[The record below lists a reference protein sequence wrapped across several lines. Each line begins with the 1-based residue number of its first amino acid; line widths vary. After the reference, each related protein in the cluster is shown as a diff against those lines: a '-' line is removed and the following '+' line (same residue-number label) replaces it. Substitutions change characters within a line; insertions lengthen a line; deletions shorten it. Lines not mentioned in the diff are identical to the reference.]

1 MFAVLRQPRN
11 LMLRLAA
18 FASVIWL
25 ASCDT
30 GAIGGTGP
38 RIDLD
43 TAVPVALLVP
53 GGAGNTGDEILAKGL
68 RQAAEMA
75 IADLAP
81 RGVRIDLRV
90 YNTGGGAAQAAAVA
104 TQAVAEGAKIILGP
118 VFAEAANA
126 VGHAVAPAGINV
138 LSFSNN
144 TDIAGGN
151 VFVLGATFPNTANRL
166 VSYAVR
172 MGKGRIL
179 VASEQSAAG
188 ETGAR
193 AITAAMA
200 RFGAQPAGTYSY
212 PFSQD
217 GVINAIPAIA
227 ARAKSGEVDAIF
239 MTADTSGSLSY
250 LTQLLP
256 EHGVDR
262 AQVQFIGLTR
272 WDIPPSTLALPG
284 VQGGWFALPDPGL
297 NGQFAARYQA
307 AFGEP
312 PPPVAGLAYDGIA
325 AIGALVQA
333 GHADALTVSALTQGA
348 GFVGVNGIFR
358 LLADG
363 TNERGLAVAEVRDN
377 QVIVLDPA
385 PRSFG
390 AAGF

>member
-1 MFAVLRQPRN
+1 MFAVLRTTRN
-11 LMLRLAA
+11 LLLRLGALSAA
-18 FASVIWL
+18 LWL

-30 GAIGGTGP
+30 GAIGGGGP
-38 RIDLD
+38 TIN
-43 TAVPVALLVP
+43 TNAPVPVALLVP
-53 GGAGNTGDEILAKGL
+53 GGAGNTGDEFLARGL
-68 RQAAEMA
+68 RQAAELA
-75 IADLAP
+75 ISDLQ
-81 RGVRIDLRV
+81 GVNIDLRV
-90 YNTGGGAAQAAAVA
+90 YNTGGDPAQAVAVA
-104 TQAVAEGAKIILGP
+104 TQAVADGAKIILGP
-118 VFAEAANA
+118 VFAESANA
-126 VGHAVAPAGINV
+126 VGHAVAAAGINV

-151 VFVLGATFPNTANRL
+151 VFVLGPTFPNTANRL
-166 VSYAVR
+166 VDYAVQT
-172 MGKGRIL
+172 GKKRI
-179 VASEQSAAG
+179 VVVSEQTAAG
-188 ETGAR
+188 EAGAR
-193 AITAAMA
+193 ALASAIA
-200 RFGAQPAGTYSY
+200 RAGATSAGNFTYS
-212 PFSQD
+212 FSQE

-227 ARAKSGEVDAIF
+227 ARGKSGEVDAIF

-256 EHGVDR
+256 EQGVDR
-262 AQVQFIGLTR
+262 SLVQFIGLTR

-307 AFGEP
+307 AFNEP
-312 PPPVAGLAYDGIA
+312 PHPISGLAYDGIA

-333 GHADALTVSALTQGA
+333 GNADALTASALTQGA

-363 TNERGLAVAEVRDN
+363 TNERGLAVAEVRNN

-390 AAGF
+390 GAGF

>member
-1 MFAVLRQPRN
+1 MFAVLSRPRN
-11 LMLRLAA
+11 LLLRLGVLAA
-18 FASVIWL
+18 ALWL
-25 ASCDT
+25 ASC
-30 GAIGGTGP
+30 GGGGIGGTGP
-38 RIDLD
+38 QINTD
-43 TAVPVALLVP
+43 APVPVALLVP
-53 GGAGNTGDEILAKGL
+53 GGAGNAGDEFLARGL

-75 IADLAP
+75 IADLQ
-81 RGVRIDLRV
+81 GVKIDLRV
-90 YNTGGGAAQAAAVA
+90 YNTGGDPAQAAAIA
-104 TQAVAEGAKIILGP
+104 TQAVADGAKIILGP

-151 VFVLGATFPNTANRL
+151 VFVLGPTFPNTANRL
-166 VSYAVR
+166 VSYAARV
-172 MGKGRIL
+172 GKKRII
-179 VASEQSAAG
+179 VVNEQTAAG
-188 ETGAR
+188 EAGAR
-193 AITAAMA
+193 AIT
-200 RFGAQPAGTYSY
+200 GAIVRNGALPAGNFSY
-212 PFSQD
+212 PFSQE

-227 ARAKSGEVDAIF
+227 SRAKSGEVDAIF
-239 MTADTSGSLSY
+239 LTADTSGALSY

-256 EHGVDR
+256 EQGVDR
-262 AQVQFIGLTR
+262 ALVQFIGLTR

-307 AFGEP
+307 AFNEP
-312 PPPVAGLAYDGIA
+312 PHPISGLAYDGIA

-333 GHADALTVSALTQGA
+333 GHADALTATALTQGA

-363 TNERGLAVAEVRDN
+363 TNERGLAVAEVRNN
-377 QVIVLDPA
+377 QVIVIDPA

-390 AAGF
+390 GAGF

>member
-1 MFAVLRQPRN
+1 MFVSLRPPRN

-18 FASVIWL
+18 FASAFWL

-30 GAIGGTGP
+30 GAIGGGP
-38 RIDLD
+38 RINLD
-43 TAVPVALLVP
+43 TPVPVALLVP
-53 GGAGNTGDEILAKGL
+53 GGAGNTGDEFLAKGL

-81 RGVRIDLRV
+81 QGVKIDLRV
-90 YNTGGGAAQAAAVA
+90 YNTGGDAAAAAAIA

-151 VFVLGATFPNTANRL
+151 VFVLGPTFPNTANRL

-172 MGKGRIL
+172 TGKRRIM
-179 VASEQSAAG
+179 VVNEQTPAG
-188 ETGAR
+188 ENGAR
-193 AITAAMA
+193 AIAAAMA
-200 RFGAQPAGTYSY
+200 RYGGQPGGTFTY
-212 PFSQD
+212 PFSQE

-227 ARAKSGEVDAIF
+227 ARAKSGEVDAVF

-256 EHGVDR
+256 ENGVDR
-262 AQVQFIGLTR
+262 ALVQFIGLTR

-297 NGQFAARYQA
+297 NGQFSARYQA

-312 PPPVAGLAYDGIA
+312 PHPISGLAYDGIA

-333 GHADALTVSALTQGA
+333 GHADALTFAALTQSA

-358 LLADG
+358 LLPDG
-363 TNERGLAVAEVRDN
+363 SNERGLAVAEVRDN

-390 AAGF
+390 ATGF